1 MKPLAVSNYAV
12 YGTVYD
18 SQDPP
23 QPVAEVWVL
32 VFKKALPGLS
42 WTYIAMDQTDN
53 GGNYVFDPLLGPWPA
68 GWYGKVDCTNDDI
81 TAEKDFDIY
90 PEEGP
95 VEADIWL
102 PLP

>member
-18 SQDPP
+18 SQE
-23 QPVAEVWVL
+23 QPVKGVWVL
-32 VFKKALPGLS
+32 VYKREESTDPWF
-42 WTYIAMDQTDN
+42 YISRAQTN
-53 GGNYVFDPLLGPWPA
+53 NHGQYEFHLLGGWPA
-68 GWYGKVDCTNDDI
+68 GWDGKVDCTNDDI
-81 TAEKDFDIY
+81 TAATDFPIY

-102 PLP
+102 PI